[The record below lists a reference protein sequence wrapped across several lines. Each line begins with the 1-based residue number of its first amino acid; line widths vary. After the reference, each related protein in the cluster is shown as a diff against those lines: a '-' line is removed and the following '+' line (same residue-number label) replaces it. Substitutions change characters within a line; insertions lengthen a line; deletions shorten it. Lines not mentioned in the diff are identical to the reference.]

1 MCAMGN
7 SILPIS
13 TCFDDS
19 YTAFSAPCCRVLH
32 PAFEEDE
39 ILLIFVGGV
48 LGLCAGAIQVLAFY
62 S

>member
-1 MCAMGN
+1 MAHTFFA
-7 SILPIS
+7 S
-13 TCFDDS
+13 
-19 YTAFSAPCCRVLH
+19 PCCRVLH